1 MVTITV
7 RTKKKPPA
15 KIKTAF
21 GSAFSSMRFTMLV
34 TYIAV
39 ILITLILMCTYVIGL
54 LSESLYSGESVDML
68 AKANTISTILSENW
82 EADINASDAKFSGTV
97 DSCLGG
103 TNIRGVVTNTSYTVM
118 CDTYKESQ
126 LIGKVFM
133 REVMRSALDGEQ
145 VENISDDE
153 TGMKLISVAVPVSR
167 DGNIIGCVYLAES
180 IENISGTIKSTR
192 NSLIVFCVLILVI
205 IGMLSLGMSYIITS
219 PVGSFIDVAKRIS
232 RGDFSKRVDVRGHN
246 EIAQMGEAL
255 NFMCEE
261 LSSLEEKRRK
271 FVSDASHELKT
282 PMAGIKLIC
291 DSLVSAENPDM
302 DTVKEFLGDMSD
314 EVDRLTRIVE
324 RLLALTKLDA
334 TEQTVSEVEETD
346 IKALVDEVVRKL
358 NPIAAARTVVLET
371 DFNDIEFG
379 PILVDYDKIYEAVYN
394 ITDNAI
400 KYSPEGSLINIS
412 LSEGTGTINI
422 AVRDHGPGIPE
433 EAREKIFE
441 RFYRLDD
448 SRARET
454 GGTGLGL
461 AIAREAVNAHGGNIT
476 VTDAEG
482 GGSIFTITLPY
493 KNNSNSRG
501 GRNE

>member
-1 MVTITV
+1 MVTITA
-7 RTKKKPPA
+7 RTEKKSGA

-21 GSAFSSMRFTMLV
+21 GSVFSSMRFTMLI

-39 ILITLILMCTYVIGL
+39 ILITLVLMCAYVIGL
-54 LSESLYSGESVDML
+54 LSENLYSGEAVDML
-68 AKANTISTILSENW
+68 AKANTISAILSENW
-82 EADINASDAKFSGTV
+82 EPDITVSDARFSDTV
-97 DSCLGG
+97 DNCLGG
-103 TNIRGVVTNTSYTVM
+103 TDIRGVVVNTSYTVM
-118 CDTYKESQ
+118 CDTNKEAR

-133 REVMRSALDGEQ
+133 RDVMRSALDGEQ

-153 TGMKLISVAVPVSR
+153 TGMKLITVAVPINR

-192 NSLIVFCVLILVI
+192 NSLIVFCVLILVL
-205 IGMLSLGMSYIITS
+205 IGMLSIGMSYIITS
-219 PVGSFIDVAKRIS
+219 PVEDFIDAAKRIS
-232 RGDFSKRVDVRGHN
+232 RGDFSKRLDVRGHN
-246 EIAQMGEAL
+246 EISQMGEAL
-255 NFMCEE
+255 NFMCDE

-302 DTVKEFLGDMSD
+302 ETVKEFLGDMSD

-324 RLLALTKLDA
+324 RLLSLTKLDSDGTA
-334 TEQTVSEVEETD
+334 PNIEDAD
-346 IKALVDEVVRKL
+346 IKLLTDEVVRKL
-358 NPIAAARTVVLET
+358 NPIAAARSVVLKT
-371 DFNDIEFG
+371 DYHDIDFG
-379 PILVDYDKIYEAVYN
+379 PVRIDYDKIYEAVYN
-394 ITDNAI
+394 IVDNAI
-400 KYSPEGSLINIS
+400 KYSPEGSTVSIDLIEGTGAINIS
-412 LSEGTGTINI
+412 
-422 AVRDHGPGIPE
+422 VRDCGPGIPE
-433 EAREKIFE
+433 DSREKIFE

-461 AIAREAVNAHGGNIT
+461 AIANEAVTAHGGEIT

-482 GGSIFTITLPY
+482 GGSIFTVTLPY
-493 KNNSNSRG
+493 KNK
-501 GRNE
+501 